1 MTLILKL
8 IGYWLNLEQVH
19 HRPRKLIQIR
29 WLILLKHIHLFVM
42 SGDFSFQDQMDYI
55 FINQPVRQFL
65 GSTVHTRD
73 FTLSLRLYIPLIAIK
88 WFSKKCFT
96 VLMLFVFLTLICTH
110 TLFLSNL
117 FTLSLTLNL
126 YLYCT
131 VTYSE
136 KSLSDRMYWDARKR
150 FSLFNHVLLM
160 DLNRSSRRLGVTRLF
175 FLPWLMSKTHS
186 ITILFHYNDH
196 HVTLEPLKL
205 GLLDQPLNT
214 SPQYLIPS
222 IVWLWH

>member
-1 MTLILKL
+1 MDQLMTLILKL

-19 HRPRKLIQIR
+19 QRPQKLIQIR

-42 SGDFSFQDQMDYI
+42 SGDLSFQDQMDYI
-55 FINQPVRQFL
+55 SINQPVRQFL

-96 VLMLFVFLTLICTH
+96 VLMLFVFLTLICTL

-126 YLYCT
+126 YL
-131 VTYSE
+131 
-136 KSLSDRMYWDARKR
+136 
-150 FSLFNHVLLM
+150 
-160 DLNRSSRRLGVTRLF
+160 
-175 FLPWLMSKTHS
+175 
-186 ITILFHYNDH
+186 
-196 HVTLEPLKL
+196 
-205 GLLDQPLNT
+205 
-214 SPQYLIPS
+214 
-222 IVWLWH
+222 